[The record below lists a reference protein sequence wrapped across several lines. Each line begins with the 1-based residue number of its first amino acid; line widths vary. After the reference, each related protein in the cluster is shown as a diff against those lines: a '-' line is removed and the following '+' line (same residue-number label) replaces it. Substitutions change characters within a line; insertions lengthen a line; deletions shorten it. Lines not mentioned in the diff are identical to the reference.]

1 VWDNVTRELHE
12 IGLKFRM
19 EWIWIAA
26 RRRRSRRVSLVVALP
41 HTLSLLATVDSR

>member
-12 IGLKFRM
+12 IGSKLRM
-19 EWIWIAA
+19 EWIAA